1 MSRTNQLYS
10 LPEIISFLEN
20 RNFDKFRFA
29 DDYAYIYNSDGIE
42 IVLEAVDE
50 KITDEVADLAM
61 NALNHLDRC
70 MESAQGLL
78 NRMKG
83 ECSGERMVY
92 GICFEHY
99 GYGHETRTSHELG
112 FTISFHYEYDNR
124 IHTVKF
130 NAHTFMHG
138 AFAIEEWIQ

>member
-1 MSRTNQLYS
+1 MSRTNQLCS

-29 DDYAYIYNSDGIE
+29 DGYAYIYNSDGSE
-42 IVLEAVDE
+42 IVLEAVDG
-50 KITDEVADLAM
+50 KITDEVADLAV
-61 NALNHLDRC
+61 NALKHLDRC
-70 MESAQGLL
+70 MESAQSLL

-83 ECSGERMVY
+83 EYSGERMVY

-99 GYGHETRTSHELG
+99 GYGHETRTSYDLG
-112 FTISFHYEYDNR
+112 FTISFHYQYDNR

-130 NAHTFMHG
+130 NARTFMHIP
-138 AFAIEEWIQ
+138 FAIEEWIQ